1 MTVSTDPSRRQST
14 TPDTDSGKLR
24 EQMVQQQLRTWEVLD
39 LAVLATFA
47 RLERERFVPASY
59 TALAYADLEIP
70 LGRGEYMLAPKV
82 AGRIVQ
88 AVTPQPTDRVLEIG
102 TGSGYLTAALA
113 AHACSVTSLEIDA
126 AQAASAREHLAA
138 ADVRNATVLTLDAFA
153 PEALGHQ
160 PWDVIVLGG
169 SLPVPDERFQ
179 RQLSLGGRLFVV
191 VGEAPI
197 MEARLIERTG
207 AEAWRSTRLFETALR
222 ALHGAR
228 QPPSFQF

>member
-1 MTVSTDPSRRQST
+1 MTVSTDSSCARSLRA
-14 TPDTDSGKLR
+14 DSDRAR

-39 LAVLATFA
+39 LSVLATFA
-47 RLERERFVPASY
+47 QLDRERFVPAAY
-59 TALAYADLEIP
+59 VALAYADLEIP

-88 AVTPQPTDRVLEIG
+88 AVLPQPTDRVLEIG

-126 AQAASAREHLAA
+126 ERAAAAREHLSSAE
-138 ADVRNATVLTLDAFA
+138 VRNATVLTLDAFN

-169 SLPVPDERFQ
+169 SLPVQDERFQ
-179 RQLSLGGRLFVV
+179 RRLSVGGRLFVV

-207 AEAWRSTRLFETALR
+207 SEAWRSTRLFETALP
-222 ALHGAR
+222 ALRGAT
-228 QPPSFQF
+228 QPPSFHF

>member
-1 MTVSTDPSRRQST
+1 MTVSTDSSCARSLRA
-14 TPDTDSGKLR
+14 DSDRAR

-39 LAVLATFA
+39 LSVLATFGQ
-47 RLERERFVPASY
+47 LDRERFVPAAY
-59 TALAYADLEIP
+59 AALAYADLEIP

-88 AVTPQPTDRVLEIG
+88 AVLPQPTDRVLEIG

-126 AQAASAREHLAA
+126 ERAAAAREHLSSAG
-138 ADVRNATVLTLDAFA
+138 VRNATVLTLDAFN

-169 SLPVPDERFQ
+169 SLPVQDERFQ
-179 RQLSLGGRLFVV
+179 RRLSVGGRLFVV

-207 AEAWRSTRLFETALR
+207 PEAWRSTRLFETALH
-222 ALHGAR
+222 ALLGAT
-228 QPPSFQF
+228 QPPAFHF